1 MAEPKQ
7 KPTKNDTM
15 KVLTE
20 KWGAP
25 SMEAGFTA
33 FPDVIIRNM
42 KALELKHLDVLV
54 LLHLAS
60 YWWNPKELPWPSK
73 ARIAAGLD
81 VDPSTIRRS
90 IQRME
95 RLGYVQR
102 KYRKAEAGDNKSNI
116 YDLAGLVE
124 AADKLSRHELE
135 TRKKRQKEDL
145 ARQATPKTLEL
156 IQGGKSA

>member
-1 MAEPKQ
+1 MAEPKP
-7 KPTKNDTM
+7 KPPKGETDR
-15 KVLTE
+15 VLTE
-20 KWGAP
+20 KWGAA
-25 SMEAGFTA
+25 SMQAGFTA
-33 FPDVIIRNM
+33 FPDVIFRNM
-42 KALELKHLDVLV
+42 KALGLTHLDVLV

-60 YWWNPKELPWPSK
+60 YWWRPNELPWPSK

-102 KYRKAEAGDNKSNI
+102 RYRKAEAGDNKSNI
-116 YDLAGLVE
+116 YDLAGLVR
-124 AADKLSRHELE
+124 AADKLSRQELE
-135 TRKKRQKEDL
+135 TRQQREAEDL

-156 IQGGKSA
+156 IQGGKST